1 MRTGWDIDG
10 VGFNFGDSCHR
21 YLEHIGLGHLW
32 KSGPTPEPFWDWY
45 KDWGWSTE
53 TFLDFCHAGADAGF
67 IFSGPV
73 RDGYKEAIERV
84 KDMGH
89 DIIVVTDRSFG
100 NHPTVSENL
109 TEEWFRQHGIWY
121 DELIFSRDKTVGD
134 CDTFVDDKLENYDA
148 LVAAGTKTFLL
159 NRPWNKVPGG
169 DARER
174 VNDISEYAD
183 AIADIT
189 SKGYTDLSFA

>member
-121 DELIFSRDKTVGD
+121 DELIFSRDKTVGN
-134 CDTFVDDKLENYDA
+134 CDVFVDDKLENYDA